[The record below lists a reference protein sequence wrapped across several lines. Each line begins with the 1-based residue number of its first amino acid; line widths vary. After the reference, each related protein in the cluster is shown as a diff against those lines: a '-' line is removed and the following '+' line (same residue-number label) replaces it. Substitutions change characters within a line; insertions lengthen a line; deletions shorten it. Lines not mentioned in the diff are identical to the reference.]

1 LTAGKKNSPDIE
13 QKMYTEK
20 IYREGNFITL
30 GQKDLF
36 TAQTT
41 ADSLSML

>member
-1 LTAGKKNSPDIE
+1 MIADKRISPDIE

-30 GQKDLF
+30 GQKVLY

-41 ADSLSML
+41 ADSLSIL